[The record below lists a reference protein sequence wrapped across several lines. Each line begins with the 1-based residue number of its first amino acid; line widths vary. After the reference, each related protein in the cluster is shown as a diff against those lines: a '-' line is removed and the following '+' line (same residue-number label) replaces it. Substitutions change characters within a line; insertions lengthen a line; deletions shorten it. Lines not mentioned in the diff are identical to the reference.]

1 MDPKWFPPPDRPLQ
15 LGERFTAGANL
26 VGIATLLLPQG
37 RFRNVIALPPILY
50 IAYSLRQHT
59 TGRADQDYLNA
70 VNVCLALLKFVD
82 FSILRIPEQTLH
94 RVRSDGTIETVKEIE
109 DMTIWQKLKWNLD
122 LFTTARGIGWNWSVK
137 NTEHVPDDVSRR

>member
-37 RFRNVIALPPILY
+37 RFRNVIGLPPILY

-70 VNVCLALLKFVD
+70 VNVCLAVLKFVD

-94 RVRSDGTIETVKEIE
+94 RVRPNGTIETAKEVE
-109 DMTIWQKLKWNLD
+109 DMTIWQKFKWNLD
-122 LFTTARGIGWNWSVK
+122 LYTTARGIGWNWSVK
-137 NTEHVPDDVSRR
+137 NTENVPEDVSRR